1 MATDST
7 GADISSSIV
16 VVDVTP
22 CAAGAQCPACAIT
35 FAAAGLCQPGPYLY
49 LYRSA
54 HRLLCSQTA
63 PMTWCTLSKEVNANA
78 HFVCGPPSYLY
89 SVCQVSARSEFD
101 HDCCRPDS
109 FCPTSRLHVVHCSK
123 ISDSAHVAQHTLTSA
138 TQIACSLTAVFLS
151 VQGQGQLC
159 LAGISMAAGAGAAA
173 VCCQPLFAPH
183 SPGSRLSCCS
193 GPGQHPDYWQQRHQP
208 HCFCC
213 CCWSHFR

>member
-54 HRLLCSQTA
+54 NCIHMLSDRTNDLVHTQQGTMPMLTPSVALQLIPVQLVRCSQGLSMTVADQTA
-63 PMTWCTLSKEVNANA
+63 SA
-78 HFVCGPPSYLY
+78 PPADFML
-89 SVCQVSARSEFD
+89 
-101 HDCCRPDS
+101 DS
-109 FCPTSRLHVVHCSK
+109 LAASL
-123 ISDSAHVAQHTLTSA
+123 AQHTLFFTM
-138 TQIACSLTAVFLS
+138 QIACSLTAVFLS

-159 LAGISMAAGAGAAA
+159 LAGISMAAGAGAAT
-173 VCCQPLFAPH
+173 VRCRPLLAPH
-183 SPGSRLSCCS
+183 APGSRLSCCS
-193 GPGQHPDYWQQRHQP
+193 GPGQHPDYWQERHQP